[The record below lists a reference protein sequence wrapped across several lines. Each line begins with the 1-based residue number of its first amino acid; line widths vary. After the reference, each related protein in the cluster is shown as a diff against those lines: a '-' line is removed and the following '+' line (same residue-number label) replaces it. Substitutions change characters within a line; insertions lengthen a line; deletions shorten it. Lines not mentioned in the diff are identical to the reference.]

1 MESKNMTT
9 VRKIMY
15 VVMFVVASLPIACG
29 YVMSGGDVLLWLA
42 RIEEVKNGLLAG
54 SVVLFPTSEVT
65 VAYEGGAAALH
76 SNLWLFIPA
85 VIRIL
90 GGSITTAY
98 RLYMFLLSLLAVIS
112 AKKFFEL
119 LFENENIAFMGALL
133 YITCPYRIYIC
144 YDKADLGMAAA
155 WSLIPLFLWGILK
168 ICHDKLMLKSVIV
181 AAATFAAI
189 GYASGILFIITA
201 GFALLLVV
209 YKRKISIILPM
220 FLGGI
225 LYLPGF
231 IYLTRYIIGGGMSI
245 WNIPVGSISANGYR
259 LGYFFTSWVYRGDCP
274 GLGLGLIGAL
284 SVLVWLWIV
293 EGNIKVT
300 KKYGFFVLTFFLFAW
315 MSMLLFPWDIVQRVG
330 ASMLRLIS
338 LMETPGICFGFVSIS
353 ACVLGAYGVE
363 CVSKK
368 EKIFVR
374 VGIPLMILLAS
385 IGIAVYMCNALTY
398 VREPMFL
405 IESL

>member
-54 SVVLFPTSEVT
+54 SVVLFPTAEVT
-65 VAYEGGAAALH
+65 VAYDGGAAALH

-98 RLYMFLLSLLAVIS
+98 RLYMLLLSLLAVIS

-119 LFENENIAFMGALL
+119 LFENENIAFMGAIL
-133 YITCPYRIYIC
+133 YITCPYRIYVC

-155 WSLIPLFLWGILK
+155 WSLIPLFLWGIFK
-168 ICHDKLMLKSVIV
+168 ICHEKIQWKNMIV
-181 AAATFAAI
+181 TAVAFAAI
-189 GYASGILFIITA
+189 GYASSVLFIITT
-201 GFALLLVV
+201 GLALLLVV

-231 IYLTRYIIGGGMSI
+231 IYLVRYLIGGGMSI
-245 WNIPVGSISANGYR
+245 WNIPVGSISANGYQW
-259 LGYFFTSWVYRGDCP
+259 GYFLTTWVYPGDCP

-284 SVLVWLWIV
+284 SVLAWLWIV

-300 KKYGFFVLTFFLFAW
+300 KKYGFFVLIFFLFAF
-315 MSMLLFPWDIVQRVG
+315 MSMLIFPWDIVQRVG
-330 ASMLRLIS
+330 APLLRMIS

-363 CVSKK
+363 CVSKQ
-368 EKIFVR
+368 EKLFVR

-385 IGIAVYMCNALTY
+385 IGIAVYMCNTLTY
-398 VREPMFL
+398 LRVPMFL
-405 IESL
+405 IDSL